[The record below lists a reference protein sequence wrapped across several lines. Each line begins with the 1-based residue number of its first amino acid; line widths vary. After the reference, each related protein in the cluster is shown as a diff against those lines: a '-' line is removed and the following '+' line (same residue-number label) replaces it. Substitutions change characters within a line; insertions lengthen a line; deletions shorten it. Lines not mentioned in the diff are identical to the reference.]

1 MIYKYFSQILEAIV
15 ILSWYQGN
23 NKYDARHIGVMPI
36 QDPNALKQPQVGR
49 FIRELRQHTGLTQE
63 QFGKKIGVS
72 YETVSR
78 WENGRMQPS
87 SLAMRQLEQLVQEV
101 GDGRKTLLEP
111 YTSDP
116 LSPGAP
122 SYGST

>member
-1 MIYKYFSQILEAIV
+1 V
-15 ILSWYQGN
+15 
-23 NKYDARHIGVMPI
+23 RHIRAMPI

-78 WENGRMQPS
+78 WENGKMQPS
-87 SLAMRQLEQLVQEV
+87 SLALRQIEQVMQGL
-101 GDGRKTLLEP
+101 DA
-111 YTSDP
+111 S
-116 LSPGAP
+116 
-122 SYGST
+122 